1 LHGRRDP
8 FAAELATALIY
19 RPMNSKAYFTPRLF
33 DFLRALK
40 ANNNRVWFLA
50 HKSAYDSDARE
61 PMLRFIEDF
70 APRLRRISKHYV
82 ADPRPV
88 GGSMFRIHRDVR
100 FSHDKSP
107 YKTHVA
113 AHFTNDAGK
122 KVRSPGFYLHLS
134 PQDVFVGSGIWHPD
148 PGTAAKIRAA
158 IASSSPAWSRAISTP
173 VFKAKCTLDGERLSR
188 PPRGFDS
195 DHKLIEDLKLKNFIA
210 SASFNERDA
219 CSPRFMDR
227 FAEVCEAS
235 APLVR
240 FLTTAIGL
248 SW

>member
-1 LHGRRDP
+1 MPLHGRRDP

-122 KVRSPGFYLHLS
+122 RYIPHQGA
-134 PQDVFVGSGIWHPD
+134 P
-148 PGTAAKIRAA
+148 AAR
-158 IASSSPAWSRAISTP
+158 R
-173 VFKAKCTLDGERLSR
+173 
-188 PPRGFDS
+188 
-195 DHKLIEDLKLKNFIA
+195 
-210 SASFNERDA
+210 
-219 CSPRFMDR
+219 
-227 FAEVCEAS
+227 
-235 APLVR
+235 
-240 FLTTAIGL
+240 
-248 SW
+248 